1 MQSDS
6 SNSNTSRCELD
17 NSVPVATAADLR
29 NAHRDGD
36 VHPSVYASIAV
47 IAAKLIAGKSV
58 ASLYD
63 FALPGDIEIDS
74 LPNAPQLKE
83 VHAQFRDY
91 LPGYATGCSY
101 RYTIDGGSRTLE
113 MTFSDSSFIGHIRG
127 GAAYFIGNVRGDS
140 IYIFDHASSSA
151 INFRISGYR
160 IHEHD
165 NEPNVSSADW
175 LGE

>member
-1 MQSDS
+1 
-6 SNSNTSRCELD
+6 
-17 NSVPVATAADLR
+17 
-29 NAHRDGD
+29 
-36 VHPSVYASIAV
+36 
-47 IAAKLIAGKSV
+47 
-58 ASLYD
+58 
-63 FALPGDIEIDS
+63 
-74 LPNAPQLKE
+74 
-83 VHAQFRDY
+83 
-91 LPGYATGCSY
+91 
-101 RYTIDGGSRTLE
+101 

-175 LGE
+175 LNFTVFAFFNRATHSAHLDFVRN